1 MTKNDL
7 ARELAVS
14 ERLHLS
20 TAVKAVDGIVRIL
33 KESLAKG
40 DDIFLRG
47 FGTLAVVQR
56 EQRPA
61 RHFSTGEP
69 ITIPA
74 HRTVKLKISK
84 ELKEAMNNGNN
95 WNI

>member
-14 ERLHLS
+14 EKLHLS

-40 DDIFLRG
+40 DNVYLRG
-47 FGTLAVVQR
+47 FGTFEVKTTKKKKARDINKGTAVIV
-56 EQRPA
+56 PA
-61 RHFSTGEP
+61 G
-69 ITIPA
+69 
-74 HRTVKLKISK
+74 RTVKFKLSKQLKD
-84 ELKEAMNNGNN
+84 LMNNGTVD
-95 WNI
+95 

>member
-14 ERLHLS
+14 ERLLLS
-20 TAVKAVDGIVRIL
+20 TAIKAVDGIVRIL
-33 KESLAKG
+33 RESLAKG

-47 FGTLAVVQR
+47 FGTLAVVKR
-56 EQRPA
+56 EERPA

-74 HRTVKLKISK
+74 HRTVKLKLCK

>member
-7 ARELAVS
+7 AKEVAVS

-20 TAVKAVDGIVRIL
+20 TAVKAVDGILRVIR
-33 KESLAKG
+33 ETLAKG
-40 DDIFLRG
+40 DDIHLRG
-47 FGTLAVVQR
+47 LGTLSVIDR
-56 EQRPA
+56 GPRPA

-74 HRTVKLKISK
+74 HRTVKLRLSK
-84 ELKEAMNNGNN
+84 ELKDALNNGTMD
-95 WNI
+95 